1 MPRGQKKGWKEKQG
15 FVPGARV
22 PGDENRGILF
32 TKTSR
37 FAVYYNY
44 ANRRCYAGT
53 YDDLPLAREARDRA
67 IAARRSGRAI
77 SSAKSGRMLFSAFVE
92 GPFFTEAFL
101 LTKKGCAKK
110 ESTIRAARSRYTV
123 YLKPCFG
130 GTMLEDITS
139 TKIRAFR
146 ARLDAGEFA
155 AAEIVE
161 LPSRTADGEPR
172 RYKPR
177 RTDTLSSKSKREI
190 LLLLR
195 QIINVA
201 REDERIKDAPFPDR
215 VIPSADPAEMSPPD
229 LATALAIAKAIPSV
243 PHRTLTYV
251 LIYTGC
257 RLGEAMALTWDD
269 IDFAGKRIRIARSAD
284 AKTRKIQEPKS
295 KRAKR
300 NVPLDPRLAKELRAY
315 RTRQE
320 KGIAPTLGAWLFP
333 TTRPNDAEGIFVMDQ
348 RSYVQRHFEPARKAV
363 TKNHVTPHGLRHMW
377 CSEAVT
383 KYPVA
388 YVARW
393 AGHHDP
399 SFTYRVYVQ
408 PFEAEEQ
415 RLAATFS
422 LDHRPRVRR

>member
-15 FVPGARV
+15 LVPGARV

-32 TKTSR
+32 TNTSR

-67 IAARRSGRAI
+67 IAARRSGR
-77 SSAKSGRMLFSAFVE
+77 SLQSAKSGRMLFSAFVE
-92 GPFFTEAFL
+92 GPFFTESFL
-101 LTKKGCAKK
+101 LTKKGGAKK
-110 ESTIRAARSRYTV
+110 ESTIRAAKSRYAV

-130 GTMLEDITS
+130 DTMLEDITS
-139 TKIRAFR
+139 GKIRAFR

-161 LPSRTADGEPR
+161 LPPRTVDGKPR

-177 RTDTLSSKSKREI
+177 RTDALSSKSKREI

-195 QIINVA
+195 QIINAA

-215 VIPSADPAEMSPPD
+215 VIPSADPAEMTPPD

-300 NVPLDPRLAKELRAY
+300 SIPLDPRLAKALRAY

-320 KGIAPTLGAWLFP
+320 KGIAPALGSWLFP

-348 RSYVQRHFEPARKAV
+348 RSYVQRHFDPACRSV
-363 TKNHVTPHGLRHMW
+363 TAKHVSPHMLRHTW
-377 CSEAVT
+377 CSVAVT

-388 YVARW
+388 YVSKW
-393 AGHHDP
+393 AGHSDV
-399 SFTYRVYVQ
+399 SFTYRTYVQ
-408 PFEAEEQ
+408 ALGSEEA
-415 RLAATFS
+415 RFAASFS
-422 LDHRPRVRR
+422 LQPAK